1 MKYHKK
7 PVEIEAVQLTWANWG
22 EVCDFVQLPWGPEG
36 VHGCHSDKGVESDSG
51 EKIGLIIPTLEGN
64 MLANE
69 NDYIIKGVHG
79 EFYPCKPDI
88 FEETYEPSIGLPIDI
103 SKAKCISISTHELAE
118 ILGKPIEREVD
129 KQSGRERRR
138 KGFL

>member
-1 MKYHKK
+1 MKYLKK
-7 PVEIEAVQLTWANWG
+7 PVEIEAVQLTFANWS
-22 EVCDFVQLPWGPEG
+22 EICDFVKLPWGPEG
-36 VHGCHSDKGVESDSG
+36 VHGCYSDKGVECDSG

-88 FEETYEPSIGLPIDI
+88 FEETYEP
-103 SKAKCISISTHELAE
+103 
-118 ILGKPIEREVD
+118 VD
-129 KQSGRERRR
+129 K
-138 KGFL
+138 

>member
-1 MKYHKK
+1 MKYRKK
-7 PVEIEAVQLTWANWG
+7 PVEIEAVQLTWANWC

-36 VHGCHSDKGVESDSG
+36 VHGCYSDKGVESDSG

-88 FEETYEPSIGLPIDI
+88 FKETYEPSGVRVDGKLLAEKLAVPI
-103 SKAKCISISTHELAE
+103 KHEL
-118 ILGKPIEREVD
+118 D
-129 KQSGRERRR
+129 KRSRDAQRR

>member
-1 MKYHKK
+1 MKYRKN
-7 PVEIEAVQLTWANWG
+7 PVEIEAAQLTWANWR
-22 EVCDFVQLPWGPEG
+22 EVCDFVQLPWGPKG
-36 VHGCHSDKGVESDSG
+36 VHGCYSDKGVESDSG

-88 FEETYEPSIGLPIDI
+88 FEETYEPSGRSVDGKL
-103 SKAKCISISTHELAE
+103 LAE
-118 ILGKPIEREVD
+118 KLAVPIKHDID
-129 KQSGRERRR
+129 KQSRREQRR

>member
-1 MKYHKK
+1 MKYRKK

-36 VHGCHSDKGVESDSG
+36 VHGCHSAKGVESDSG

-64 MLANE
+64 MLVNE

-79 EFYPCKPDI
+79 EFYPCEPDI
-88 FEETYEPSIGLPIDI
+88 FEGTYEPVE
-103 SKAKCISISTHELAE
+103 K
-118 ILGKPIEREVD
+118 
-129 KQSGRERRR
+129 
-138 KGFL
+138 

>member
-1 MKYHKK
+1 MKYRKK
-7 PVEIEAVQLTWANWG
+7 PVEIEAVQLTWANWV

-36 VHGCHSDKGVESDSG
+36 VHGCYSDKGVESDSG

-88 FEETYEPSIGLPIDI
+88 FEETYEPSGVRVDGKLLAEKLAVPI
-103 SKAKCISISTHELAE
+103 KHEL
-118 ILGKPIEREVD
+118 D
-129 KQSGRERRR
+129 KRSRDAQRR